1 MKTMNL
7 LVIFLY
13 ALAGNCFSQSPR
25 AEVHRS
31 NTQII
36 DFILDFQEK
45 QLVDVAEAMPAK
57 KYGFA
62 PSGGQFN
69 GVRTFAEQLK
79 HIASDNY
86 LLGAGILE
94 EKPPRDPGL
103 KERGPNSFK
112 QKPRSSLTS
121 KTPSRTCI
129 ARRPPSMMRSAL
141 FGLQTTHP
149 GLKARQRVWVLPLK
163 TAFIAGTITGNW
175 WNTCA

>member
-79 HIASDNY
+79 HIASVQ
-86 LLGAGILE
+86 LSSG
-94 EKPPRDPGL
+94 RRHT
-103 KERGPNSFK
+103 RG
-112 QKPRSSLTS
+112 
-121 KTPSRTCI
+121 
-129 ARRPPSMMRSAL
+129 
-141 FGLQTTHP
+141 
-149 GLKARQRVWVLPLK
+149 K
-163 TAFIAGTITGNW
+163 TAP
-175 WNTCA
+175 